1 MGILTPDEISRLSP
15 PERLALIGDL
25 WDSLG
30 GVELPLTPAQQTELG
45 RRLER
50 FDQDLAEGMDWSEFK
65 VELGKRVP

>member
-15 PERLALIGDL
+15 PERLALIGGL

-30 GVELPLTPAQQTELG
+30 GVDLPLTNAQQTELS

-50 FDQDLAEGMDWSEFK
+50 FDQDLADGMEWSEFK
-65 VELGKRVP
+65 AELAKRVP

>member
-1 MGILTPDEISRLSP
+1 MGILTPDEISRLSA

-25 WDSLG
+25 WDSLV
-30 GVELPLTPAQQTELG
+30 GVDLPLTRAQQAELG

-50 FDQDLAEGMDWSEFK
+50 FDQDLADGMDWSEFK